1 MDRSLPDSR
10 ESPLNVMLQVNT
22 SDEQSK
28 SGLAPLDVDEGGED
42 GPSVSLEVVDL
53 ASHIILSCKRLHL
66 LGVMTIGSFEAS
78 TDDSRPNPDFET
90 LRKTR
95 DVLESKLKE
104 KYTET
109 QWGQDGK
116 LLLSMG
122 MSSDFQAAILA
133 GSDIVRVGTSIF
145 GQRPKKEV

>member
-1 MDRSLPDSR
+1 
-10 ESPLNVMLQVNT
+10 MLQVNT